1 MVTSKEM
8 WLNSALIL
16 DEFLLFWKVPRD
28 NVCFGGLADKQLPQ
42 ETNEQIS
49 LDPDQSFY
57 R

>member
-1 MVTSKEM
+1 M

-49 LDPDQSFY
+49 LDSDQSFY